1 MEIKKTTKF
10 DMVIKTARVEG
21 DSLVDETGEIIDII
35 DVARKLY
42 GDGEFKLTM
51 NRSTSEEVDI
61 TDIEEE

>member
-21 DSLVDETGEIIDII
+21 DSLVDETGEIIDIV

-42 GDGEFKLTM
+42 DDGEFKLSLT
-51 NRSTSEEVDI
+51 RSTSEEVDI
-61 TDIEEE
+61 NSIE